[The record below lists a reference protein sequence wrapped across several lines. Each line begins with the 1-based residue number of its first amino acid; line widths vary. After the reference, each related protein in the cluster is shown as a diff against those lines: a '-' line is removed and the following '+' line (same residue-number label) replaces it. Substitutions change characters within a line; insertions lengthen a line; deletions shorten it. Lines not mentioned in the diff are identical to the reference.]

1 MKAKFYYNKSDKR
14 YLNKSIE
21 VKYDGTDHTGID
33 IQMLEPS
40 SVVRP
45 SIKVSS
51 GLIGQGVNYVWIQE
65 LERYYYI
72 KDWVMENGYI
82 RLECEVDVLMSYKKA
97 INDQYV
103 IVKRQEHDYNLY
115 QVDEKMNCYNTPVY
129 RTIKFPSGFT
139 SSGDIVLVVAGAS
152 SGGA

>member
-1 MKAKFYYNKSDKR
+1 MQATFYLNKSDKR

-21 VKYDGTDHTGID
+21 AKYDNITIE
-33 IQMLEPS
+33 ILSPS

-45 SIKVSS
+45 TLKVSS
-51 GLIGQGVNYVWIQE
+51 GLIGQGVNYVYIND

-129 RTIKFPSGFT
+129 RTIPFSSGFS